1 MERSIK
7 ILWRVLVLA
16 LVAGSLTLCKK
27 NQGPDNES
35 DPVSGQT
42 PGSGDGSGEGTGD
55 GTGEGGGETPGVKV
69 EEIRILPQEDAVI
82 ELGKTLQLSVE
93 LLPENAEDKTVKWS
107 SDHEEIV
114 SVSEKGL
121 VTAKAVGEASVIV
134 RSGDGNA
141 SASKKITVFK
151 TTPEAFTRIVIMNAS
166 SGVRLDG
173 PGKQLQLEARGEPED
188 ALDEIEFVGSAATPA
203 FTISRDGL
211 VTALAGCGHNGKS
224 YYVYARS
231 VKNPN
236 VKSAQRPVFIE
247 GNESQRAVL
256 VSDMGAPFAQISR
269 DKLRHS
275 NYIGRGAR
283 QSFTISLEFKASD
296 GSLYYRTAPFEIG
309 VHDGDVQFTKTA
321 DNHLS
326 AYAPSSATPSSV
338 SQTNSSSLTIRV
350 GSSRRTVDFTVSELD
365 PYVPKVGDGL
375 CHTTGYFYDGGNRG
389 NGVFENLASK
399 YGTLGGRDCASI
411 IAWLGSTHLDE
422 DMLYGQYC
430 KGGLKVGSSTYH
442 GIAIPS
448 NCQMLSRKKNDET
461 GEIFN
466 EEKDDL
472 FYSDALPS
480 WFTKNYEEKRR
491 VNYLT
496 GYKMTAYTNTAALV
510 YRNGRDGASHDVQP
524 MNFFVDEEM
533 LAPSANES
541 KKLTVSDFSWESDFY
556 GSFYTDNKVNVY
568 GGEGF
573 SARCRNTYNPSFF
586 GSTWICPSISDLFFI
601 FYGQRP
607 SVNDLKDDV
616 NQWKLKF
623 PVTDKIKVLQNCLTS
638 LGSPA
643 YDYTHTYW
651 TCQQAG
657 DEKTPVFT
665 ITKTGSKYE
674 AGVKYMDKSS
684 RAFVLPIVYF

>member
-1 MERSIK
+1 MKRSINV
-7 ILWRVLVLA
+7 LWRVLVLA

-42 PGSGDGSGEGTGD
+42 PGSGDGSGEGTGG

-69 EEIRILPQEDAVI
+69 KEIRILPQEDAVI

-151 TTPEAFTRIVIMNAS
+151 TTPEAFTRIVITNAS

-173 PGKQLQLEARGEPED
+173 PGKQLQLEVRGEPED

-203 FTISRDGL
+203 FTVSKDGL

-236 VKSAQRPVFIE
+236 VKSMQRPVFIE

-256 VSDMGAPFAQISR
+256 VSDMGAPFYQISR
-269 DKLRHS
+269 DNLRHS

-309 VHDGDVQFTKTA
+309 AHDGDVQFTKTA

-338 SQTNSSSLTIRV
+338 SQTNSSSLTINV
-350 GSSRRTVDFTVSELD
+350 GCSKRTVDFIVSELD
-365 PYVPKVGDGL
+365 PYEPKLGDAL

-389 NGVFENLASK
+389 NGVFENLNSK
-399 YGTLGGRDCASI
+399 YGTLGAYDCASI

-422 DMLYGQYC
+422 DTLYKQYN
-430 KGGLKVGSSTYH
+430 KGGLKIGSVSYH
-442 GIAIPS
+442 GIAIPR
-448 NCQMLSRKKNDET
+448 NCDYLSRAKNKDT
-461 GEIFN
+461 GEKFS
-466 EEKDDL
+466 EDDDDI

-480 WFTKNYEEKRR
+480 WYTKNIEDKRR
-491 VNYLT
+491 LT
-496 GYKMTAYTNTAALV
+496 YMQGYRMSAYINTAALV
-510 YRNGRDGASHDVQP
+510 YRNGRNGSSHDVQP

-533 LAPSANES
+533 LAPSSNES

-556 GSFYTDNKVNVY
+556 GSFYTDNKKNVY

-573 SARCRNTYNPSFF
+573 SAKCRNQYNPDFF

-601 FYGQRP
+601 FYDQRP
-607 SVNDLKDDV
+607 PFSDLKADID
-616 NQWKLKF
+616 QWKLKYN
-623 PVTDKIKVLQNCLTS
+623 VTDKIKVLQNGLAS
-638 LGSPA
+638 IGSPA